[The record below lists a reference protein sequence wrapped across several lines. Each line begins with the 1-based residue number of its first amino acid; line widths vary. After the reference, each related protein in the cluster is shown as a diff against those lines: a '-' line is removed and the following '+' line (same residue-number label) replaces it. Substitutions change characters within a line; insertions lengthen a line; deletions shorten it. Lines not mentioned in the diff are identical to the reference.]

1 MCDKLKELSAKKIFH
16 ILPQSRKSAI
26 KADTNNGFV
35 IKKQNIDG
43 IKKFGKIEKLVY
55 LEKFL

>member
-1 MCDKLKELSAKKIFH
+1 MV
-16 ILPQSRKSAI
+16 
-26 KADTNNGFV
+26 FV